1 MAQELHIKIPDEQD
15 EFLKQFKKDHGVSK
29 QEFIVQAIQDKIL
42 ILKTK

>member
-29 QEFIVQAIQDKIL
+29 QEFIVQAIQNKEL
-42 ILKTK
+42 IVKTK